1 MGPQR
6 YCVLDTISIVN
17 YNTNTHA
24 RFTTDGGLKIFRAK
38 NATLSVRMH
47 ADVADS
53 KFFDVRVSTAI

>member
-47 ADVADS
+47 ADVADR
-53 KFFDVRVSTAI
+53 KFMKL